1 MKLKPLLLIIP
12 SVLVFCV
19 LLFLDKPLEQPV
31 YAPATKTKTESKST
45 EKKTDYIEMVLVVGK
60 TGSLEKGGS
69 EPIYHDADEEST
81 VIGKLEYNCAVVESD
96 EQLDADWVCVDLKSR
111 GTGYVKAENVEIVP
125 VAFGADDSVRNQLI
139 QNSLKY
145 MGLRFVRYGK
155 SLEDGIDCSNFVQQ
169 IYGMNGIKI
178 PQRPKAQRDSGNVI
192 DKEKVQPGDIIY
204 YDKANNGSGHVGLY
218 LGNGFIINS
227 SGHSGKTYPEGGV
240 RIVRVLYPDRT
251 SYQAVSYLDK
261 ESDAASTNAS
271 SESEKS
277 TDNTENL
284 EQMPQN
290 ANNK

>member
-1 MKLKPLLLIIP
+1 MKFKPLLLIIP

-31 YAPATKTKTESKST
+31 YAPVTESKST
-45 EKKTDYIEMVLVVGK
+45 EKKKDYTEMILVVGK
-60 TGSLEKGGS
+60 TGSLEKRGY
-69 EPIYHDADEEST
+69 EPVYHDADEGST
-81 VIGKLEYNCAVVESD
+81 VIGKLEFNCAVAESD
-96 EQLDADWVCVDLKSR
+96 EQLDADWICVDLKSR
-111 GTGYVKAENVEIVP
+111 GTGYVKAENVEVVP
-125 VAFGADDSVRNQLI
+125 VAFGADDSVRNQMI
-139 QNSLKY
+139 QDSLKY
-145 MGLRFVRYGK
+145 MGLKFTRYGT

-178 PQRPKAQRDSGNVI
+178 PQRPKEQRDSGHVI
-192 DKEKVQPGDIIY
+192 DKEKLQPGDIIY

-271 SESEKS
+271 SESKKS

-284 EQMPQN
+284 KQLPQN